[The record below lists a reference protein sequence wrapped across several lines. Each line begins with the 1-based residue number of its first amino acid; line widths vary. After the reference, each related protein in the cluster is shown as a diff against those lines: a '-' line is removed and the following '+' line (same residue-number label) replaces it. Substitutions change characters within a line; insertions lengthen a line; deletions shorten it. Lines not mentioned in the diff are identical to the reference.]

1 MSEPIDAA
9 PILLPPTSL
18 TPHPK
23 NEAIYTGSTS
33 DLDLRESIQRDGI
46 LEPLVATSANVVLSG
61 HRRLRVALDLKLD
74 AVPVRRIDPRN
85 EEDEVDLLVAFNTQR
100 KKTATEI
107 YNEAMVLKPYYASRA
122 AERQAEG
129 RRAGAAARHGKS
141 TPDLEPRR
149 RMIDDLAAAIGVKR
163 EMLRRIMRVH
173 EAIEGQTAPQR
184 VLEELNEG
192 RLSVHEAYRRV
203 RRCQRLARRREA
215 MDRAIE
221 SGDFNY
227 EDELEIQPFDV
238 WEFRR
243 RDNDFHNIAMDG
255 DVIIEGSYGSPPAQL
270 IAHAL
275 AYWTKPGDMVVDPMA
290 GRGQVE
296 RVARAMRRRAVSF
309 DLVPRADFVAK
320 LDAMTGPPPECPLAD
335 LVFLDPPY
343 GLTHKYS
350 KDPRDL
356 SRCVS
361 EDAWLGAVLDIARRW
376 MTVIKPGGR
385 MIVLIGSEYRRKR
398 DQMMDRAWAV
408 GRGLETL
415 GRIERRVQ
423 IPYAT
428 SMFDPRRTAHAI
440 EHRWMLSRIRELFVI
455 VSRESSS

>member
-1 MSEPIDAA
+1 MSEPLDTA

-18 TPHPK
+18 TPHPQ
-23 NEAIYTGSTS
+23 NDAIYVGSTS
-33 DLDLRESIQRDGI
+33 DLDLHESIRREGI
-46 LEPLVATSANVVLSG
+46 LEPLVATSSNVLLSG
-61 HRRLRVALDLKLD
+61 HRRLRVALDLELET
-74 AVPVRRIDPRN
+74 VPVRRIDPKSA
-85 EEDEVDLLVAFNTQR
+85 EEEVNLLVAFNTQR

-107 YNEAMVLKPYYASRA
+107 YHEALVLKPYYAARA

-141 TPDLEPRR
+141 TPDLQPRR
-149 RMIDDLAAAIGVKR
+149 RMIDELAAAIGIKR
-163 EMLRRIMRVH
+163 EMLRRILRIH

-184 VLEELNEG
+184 ILDELNEG

-203 RRCQRLARRREA
+203 RRCQRLARRRES
-215 MDRAIE
+215 MERALE
-221 SGDFNY
+221 STDFNY
-227 EDELEIQPFDV
+227 EDQLDIQPFDV

-243 RDNDFHNIAMDG
+243 RDNDFHDIAMDE

-296 RVARAMRRRAVSF
+296 SVARAMRRRAVSF
-309 DLVPRADFVAK
+309 DLVPRADFVAEH
-320 LDAMTGPPPECPLAD
+320 DAMKGPPPECPPAD

-343 GLTHKYS
+343 GLTHEYS

-385 MIVLIGSEYRRKR
+385 MVVLIGSEYRRNG

-415 GRIERRVQ
+415 GRIERRIQV
-423 IPYAT
+423 PYAT

-440 EHRWMLSRIRELFVI
+440 ENRWMLSRIRELFAI
-455 VSRESSS
+455 VSRDSSS